1 MLRDLGLLSLVTP
14 HHLVCFFELAF
25 GYMYYFIYL
34 FKLII

>member
-1 MLRDLGLLSLVTP
+1 MLRDLGVLSLVHAASP
-14 HHLVCFFELAF
+14 GMFFELAF